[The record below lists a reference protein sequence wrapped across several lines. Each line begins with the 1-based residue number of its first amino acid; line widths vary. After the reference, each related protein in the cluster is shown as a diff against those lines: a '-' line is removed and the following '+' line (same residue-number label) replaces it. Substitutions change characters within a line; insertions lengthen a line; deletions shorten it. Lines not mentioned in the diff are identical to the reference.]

1 MERQTGQIPPLFQ
14 KVPGDDAPDR
24 ERNVLEDI
32 PDKLTSL
39 ERHKYEVAEELQIVI
54 FWSIIFAA
62 VTTGAFP
69 FLPDSVNVG
78 GWALMWMDGAIITV
92 MEWVAHLW
100 IVAVVLGGLS
110 FFLAAWLAVASH
122 WLTEATKTEQ
132 YLMYISAVLIIPNLL
147 ALLSIL
153 VLWAA
158 VVLLWGLIVFLILAI
173 IGLVIQLVSPG
184 R

>member
-14 KVPGDDAPDR
+14 RLPGDNAPDR
-24 ERNVLEDI
+24 ERNVLADI

-39 ERHKYEVAEELQIVI
+39 ERHKYKVAEELQIVI

-62 VTTGAFP
+62 VTTWAFP
-69 FLPDSVNVG
+69 FLPETVNVG
-78 GWALMWMDGAIITV
+78 GWALWGIGGTIITV

-110 FFLAAWLAVASH
+110 FFLAAWLAVASR
-122 WLTEATKTEQ
+122 WLKEATKIEQ
-132 YLMYISAVLIIPNLL
+132 YLMYVSVVLIIPNFL
-147 ALLSIL
+147 ALLAI
-153 VLWAA
+153 VVVWA
-158 VVLLWGLIVFLILAI
+158 VVVLIWGLIAFLILAS
-173 IGLVIQLVSPG
+173 IGLFIQLVSSG

>member
-24 ERNVLEDI
+24 ERNVLADI

-39 ERHKYEVAEELQIVI
+39 ERHKYEVAEELQFVI

-62 VTTGAFP
+62 VTTWVFP

-100 IVAVVLGGLS
+100 IVAVVLGSLS
-110 FFLAAWLAVASH
+110 FFLAAWLAVASR
-122 WLTEATKTEQ
+122 WLKEATKIEQ
-132 YLMYISAVLIIPNLL
+132 YLMYVSVALIIPNFL
-147 ALLSIL
+147 AVLAI
-153 VLWAA
+153 VALWAA
-158 VVLLWGLIVFLILAI
+158 VIVIWLAI
-173 IGLVIQLVSPG
+173 AAIVYAILGCILMLFIHD